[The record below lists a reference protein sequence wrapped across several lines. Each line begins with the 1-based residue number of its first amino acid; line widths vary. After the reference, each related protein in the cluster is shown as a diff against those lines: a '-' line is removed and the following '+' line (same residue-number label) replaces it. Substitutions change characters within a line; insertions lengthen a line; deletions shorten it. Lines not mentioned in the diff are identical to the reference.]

1 MHKDLPRVVIPFVF
15 LVIDSIFRNKSVKND
30 EREDANEK
38 AFARLEEFVT
48 FLYEVS
54 KDDKLKVV
62 NLKTTKS

>member
-1 MHKDLPRVVIPFVF
+1 VF